1 MIQTSAFL
9 IAKRFIGLKEV
20 PGVTANAQILAMLQ
34 LEQPTEQSDETAWCS
49 AFANYVAWLLALPR
63 SNSLAARSWL
73 NVGAPIAPGAAE
85 IGGDIVVLKR
95 GPDPQPGPEVINAP
109 GHVGFFAG
117 WFDPKQTRVLI
128 LGGNQ
133 KADGEVCVESFPS
146 SWILG
151 VRRLA

>member
-20 PGVTANAQILAMLQ
+20 PGVSSNPAIVAMLQ
-34 LEQPTEQSDETAWCS
+34 LESSSITDESVSWCS
-49 AFANYVAWLLALPR
+49 AFANYVAWLLGLPR
-63 SNSLAARSWL
+63 SSSLAARSWL
-73 NVGAPIAPGAAE
+73 NVGAPIAPGDAALE
-85 IGGDIVVLKR
+85 NDIVVLKR

-133 KADGEVCVESFPS
+133 KADGEVCVESFPAE
-146 SWILG
+146 WILG